1 MTAYAMAHLRSVD
14 VNDELL
20 EYLTRIDDTLE
31 PYGGRFLVHGTM
43 PEVLDGDIPGF
54 VVLVAFPD
62 YDSAKAWY
70 HSPGYQAILPF
81 RVNNSEGGAGLLRT
95 VPDGYRAAD
104 YAEKVRAAQAAG

>member
-1 MTAYAMAHLRSVD
+1 MTAYAMAHLRTVD
-14 VNDELL
+14 VNDEVL

-104 YAEKVRAAQAAG
+104 YAEKVRAARG